1 MGMIL
6 GGSKDGFFPSAVVGT
21 DDADRG
27 AWGTRIV
34 LSVATVSGHMPEGN
48 RFSGYPRGLN
58 EEQRLKA
65 AYRPDPWITAKR

>member
-1 MGMIL
+1 VIL
-6 GGSKDGFFPSAVVGT
+6 GGSMEGFSLSAVVGT

-65 AYRPDPWITAKR
+65 AYRPDHRMTVNR